1 MSEFRKQLSDIAAD
15 DAAEKTGRRPLLK
28 RRWARLLM
36 AFVLLVLSVLT
47 GTYQWVAMQGS
58 QGLYREVAQV
68 PYRQHAMLLGT
79 APTVFGRPNLYY
91 THRLEATVALW
102 RAHKFAELILS
113 GSRHM
118 TPEGLYDEIGAMRE
132 DLLKQG
138 LPPEILREDPEAHRT
153 LLSIQR
159 AASVFGLSDYLL
171 ITQAFHCERSLFIAR
186 DLGQQ
191 PICYAAEDVP
201 AQPYMLGREMLSRL
215 VAVIEAAS
223 SN

>member
-1 MSEFRKQLSDIAAD
+1 MSGFRKQISDIAA
-15 DAAEKTGRRPLLK
+15 AEAGEQAGPLPLLR
-28 RRWARLLM
+28 RRWVRLLM

-47 GTYQWVAMQGS
+47 GTYQWVAIQGS
-58 QGLYREVAQV
+58 QGLYRTVEQV

-91 THRLEATVALW
+91 THRIEATVALW
-102 RAHKFAELILS
+102 RAHKFADLILS
-113 GSRHM
+113 GSRHL
-118 TPEGLYDEIGAMRE
+118 TAEGLYDEIGAMRQ
-132 DLLKQG
+132 DLIAQG
-138 LPPEILREDPEAHRT
+138 LPPDILREDPEAHRT

-171 ITQAFHCERSLFIAR
+171 ITQAFHCERSIFIAR

-201 AQPYMLGREMLSRL
+201 AQPYMLGRELLSRL
-215 VAVIEAAS
+215 VAVGEAATS
-223 SN
+223 P